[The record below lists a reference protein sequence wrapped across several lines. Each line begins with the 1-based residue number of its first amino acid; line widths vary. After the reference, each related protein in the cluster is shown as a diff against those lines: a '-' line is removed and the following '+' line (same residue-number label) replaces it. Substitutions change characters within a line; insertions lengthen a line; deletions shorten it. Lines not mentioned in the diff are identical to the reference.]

1 MNNLYVTI
9 TWLTRTYILVA
20 LMVVMIIGAVYL
32 YYKSFKAG
40 RESLNVLSKSES
52 GRKVL
57 QIRDIGA
64 IIILIIAAI
73 MIYMYI
79 KRFY

>member
-1 MNNLYVTI
+1 MNNSYVTI

-32 YYKSFKAG
+32 YYMSFKAG

-52 GRKVL
+52 G
-57 QIRDIGA
+57 
-64 IIILIIAAI
+64 
-73 MIYMYI
+73 
-79 KRFY
+79 